1 MDILSFERKYAVT
14 RPPIVRDFF
23 NELNGTIQGK
33 LGMDDENLIGFWH
46 LDEVRPLDEEC
57 PDYTTPEEPNLF
69 IFADHCIW
77 AHAYAMRLA
86 SGPNIETAIFLIG
99 LAQPL
104 KIAGTFEEFLRRYA
118 AGDQSVL
125 FPRIESARE

>member
-1 MDILSFERKYAVT
+1 MAIVSCERKYADT
-14 RPPIVRDFF
+14 LPLIVRHYFS
-23 NELNGTIQGK
+23 ELNGTIQGK

-57 PDYTTPEEPNLF
+57 PEYKTAEEPNLF

-86 SGPNIETAIFLIG
+86 SGVNGQTTIFLIG
-99 LAQPL
+99 
-104 KIAGTFEEFLRRYA
+104 
-118 AGDQSVL
+118 
-125 FPRIESARE
+125 